1 MSQKI
6 YMQMAKI
13 LASVGSVGK
22 EKTSVGKFSF
32 KYRSIDDVMNEL
44 HQAFAEHGVFLT
56 HCILEHKMT
65 PIEGRGIHHI
75 AKYGFTFYADDGS
88 SVACE
93 AMGEC
98 IENGDKGL
106 GKTASY
112 ALKTVLLQTFL
123 IPTEDDSK
131 DPDSSNKPIYEQK
144 KHPMSAPVQPAQ
156 PVDPLREL
164 RIDVYNK
171 MKELSSLV
179 DIKDIFPERILLN
192 EIKSGSE
199 QSLLELKHNLVEY
212 YKTCEG
218 QKK

>member
-1 MSQKI
+1 
-6 YMQMAKI
+6 
-13 LASVGSVGK
+13 
-22 EKTSVGKFSF
+22 
-32 KYRSIDDVMNEL
+32 
-44 HQAFAEHGVFLT
+44 
-56 HCILEHKMT
+56 
-65 PIEGRGIHHI
+65 
-75 AKYGFTFYADDGS
+75 
-88 SVACE
+88 
-93 AMGEC
+93 MGEC
-98 IENGDKGL
+98 IENGDKGI

-112 ALKTVLLQTFL
+112 ALKTALLQTFL

-144 KHPMSAPVQPAQ
+144 KHPMSAPVQPAA
-156 PVDPLREL
+156 PAAPADPLREL

-192 EIKSGSE
+192 EIKSGNQ